1 MPEIPVSHRDLLDGG
16 FATLATIGPDGRPQ
30 LSEVWF
36 LADGDTVALSLN
48 TTRQKV
54 KNLRA
59 NPAANVFLLDLAVPY
74 RYLELRGDAEITP
87 DDDYSFA
94 DQLGAKYQADLRTR
108 DHPGESRV
116 KVTIHPTRINAADMR
131 LTPDHHL
138 PRSPARSS
146 RSFNPG
152 EPSCDI
158 RLKVG
163 HRLESGHPAGLVTAD
178 HGHHDLAGPEA
189 ERLVVLVTQQRD
201 GLLLARYRDGELTV
215 PERAV
220 RSRLVIARIS
230 RPVPAA
236 DHLVPVLG
244 RAQLPGPGLVAGDI
258 GVVPALAIPV
268 RGHLYQR
275 GREVQQGP
283 ELQAHAGGRHRGPC
297 DHRAQPISDPCLPG
311 LRAQRHRQRGR
322 RYLCEPEWPGAQA
335 AQPGKPPLGHRV
347 PDLPGVHCYLH
358 KAQYGGRIA
367 AAALRPSG
375 SAPVMATCGRGPGG
389 GANPVP
395 AQGLSRNCRAAL
407 THSRAHLPR
416 SCGRR
421 VRRAVAQPPQCDSV
435 VVLTTAM

>member
-1 MPEIPVSHRDLLDGG
+1 
-16 FATLATIGPDGRPQ
+16 
-30 LSEVWF
+30 

-189 ERLVVLVTQQRD
+189 ERLVVPVTQQRD

-220 RSRLVIARIS
+220 VPGGRSGS
-230 RPVPAA
+230 
-236 DHLVPVLG
+236 G
-244 RAQLPGPGLVAGDI
+244 EAGTWAVFS
-258 GVVPALAIPV
+258 G
-268 RGHLYQR
+268 
-275 GREVQQGP
+275 
-283 ELQAHAGGRHRGPC
+283 AGGRFGP
-297 DHRAQPISDPCLPG
+297 HST
-311 LRAQRHRQRGR
+311 
-322 RYLCEPEWPGAQA
+322 
-335 AQPGKPPLGHRV
+335 
-347 PDLPGVHCYLH
+347 
-358 KAQYGGRIA
+358 RI
-367 AAALRPSG
+367 
-375 SAPVMATCGRGPGG
+375 CGRGAVGRCSPLWGHRAG
-389 GANPVP
+389 PRPDDRSGV
-395 AQGLSRNCRAAL
+395 SRELPLAVTTRA
-407 THSRAHLPR
+407 TH
-416 SCGRR
+416 
-421 VRRAVAQPPQCDSV
+421 RRALPSPSIRYARLARGRQFRI
-435 VVLTTAM
+435 